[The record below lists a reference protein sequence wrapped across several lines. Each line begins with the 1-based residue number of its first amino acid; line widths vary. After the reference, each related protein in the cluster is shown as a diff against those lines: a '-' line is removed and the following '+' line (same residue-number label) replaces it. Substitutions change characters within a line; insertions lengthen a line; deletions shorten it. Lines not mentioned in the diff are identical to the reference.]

1 MATSPTPPDG
11 TPAGDTSPLIA
22 EPQAPPVRNLA
33 LKARLLLLFTAAL
46 IVGAT
51 LYLLY
56 ARGVFE
62 PTQTLVLTADD
73 SEGVV
78 VGMDMSFSGF
88 PIGRVR
94 RVELGPTGQV
104 RIVIDVARKDARWL
118 RTGSVFTLV
127 RGLVGGSAIRAYSG
141 VLTDPPLPDGAE
153 RPVLRG
159 DATAEIPQLMAAAR
173 QTLEN
178 LQAITASDAALQA
191 SLANVQ
197 AATERLKGP
206 QGALG
211 VLFGNEQDARRIVG
225 TIDRANTLLA
235 RLDQLTA
242 RVDQIAGRADTQVFG
257 PDGVMPEV
265 RASVVQLNGLL
276 SDASASLRKV
286 DAVLA
291 QAQGIASEVK
301 GITSEVKGITS
312 DVKGATV
319 DLGPLRAEVEA
330 NLRRIDALIG
340 DINRRWPFGREPE
353 IKLP

>member
-1 MATSPTPPDG
+1 MATSPTPSDG
-11 TPAGDTSPLIA
+11 TPAGDTAPLIA

-46 IVGAT
+46 IAGAT
-51 LYLLY
+51 LFLLY

-62 PTQTLVLTADD
+62 PTQTLVLTTDD
-73 SEGVV
+73 SEGVF

-127 RGLVGGSAIRAYSG
+127 RGLVGGSAIRAYTG

-191 SLANVQ
+191 SLANLQ
-197 AATERLKGP
+197 TATERLKGP

-211 VLFGNEQDARRIVG
+211 VLFGNEQDARRILV
-225 TIDRANTLLA
+225 TIERANTLLA
-235 RLDQLTA
+235 RIDQLTA

-276 SDASASLRKV
+276 GEARASLRKV
-286 DAVLA
+286 DAVLV
-291 QAQGIASEVK
+291 QAQGIASDVK
-301 GITSEVKGITS
+301 GIASDAKGITS
-312 DVKGATV
+312 DVKAVTV
-319 DLGPLRAEVEA
+319 DLAPLRAEIEA